1 MTSSD
6 KIKTPIMELHFKN
19 SELTK
24 AEALKYSKQLEKVK
38 LRALVKHVAVEEWKD
53 LYREGGKLL
62 DYHERKRYYR
72 ITLEYEKEEYMLKEY
87 NISYTNI
94 QEKIQNILV
103 VQLLNFINRVKKRN
117 ELKAEIKRT
126 HVEKEVPEED
136 DDEVEKEKDSNP
148 EKENAEE
155 QKPALEKMEEE
166 VAEKEKVISYNSNE
180 FEKVTF
186 GANSCEITIK
196 VSLNLKKFLMT
207 KVIEK
212 LLGTTIMKEIQGIN
226 SVVVLEK
233 KGIQYMQTEGVNFDI
248 LSKFN
253 FLEWRNVRSN
263 DIQAIAKR
271 FGVIILLFRSK
282 QPETC

>member
-1 MTSSD
+1 
-6 KIKTPIMELHFKN
+6 
-19 SELTK
+19 
-24 AEALKYSKQLEKVK
+24 
-38 LRALVKHVAVEEWKD
+38 
-53 LYREGGKLL
+53 
-62 DYHERKRYYR
+62 
-72 ITLEYEKEEYMLKEY
+72 MLKEY

-126 HVEKEVPEED
+126 HVEKEVAEED
-136 DDEVEKEKDSNP
+136 EDEVEKEKDSNP
-148 EKENAEE
+148 EKDNAEE
-155 QKPALEKMEEE
+155 KPALEKMEEE
-166 VAEKEKVISYNSNE
+166 VVDKEKVISYNSHE

-233 KGIQYMQTEGVNFDI
+233 KGMQYMQTEGVNFDI

-271 FGVIILLFRSK
+271 FGVTLPLFRSK
-282 QPETC
+282 QPETSSSPKSSPSSAPTECQWTTGTCT